1 MTVWGMR
8 VLASLAGTRSA
19 SSLPFHWKITIL
31 SFHSKPKENCR
42 NPNLDQEHEFSRG
55 IGGTNNPF
63 RVKASVEAPWP
74 LVSFGLINQAI
85 FRLAQV
91 RQGQTRSNMAKP
103 VGQTRSNKAKQGQT
117 RPNNV
122 KWGHLFSSAS
132 WWWRCPL
139 LQPCACCLQASLCP
153 ENERYSKIVF
163 CNFRY
168 WPFPSSSFQI
178 HQWDRHSPSYP
189 WAPRYYPESMWRVKL
204 YKLLSWSCVENFTS
218 SPKPRHLRRYSVL
231 PFLPTLLSI
240 TWREEEAT
248 TVGKSVL
255 KPFPRWIPLPCRPCR
270 FCQQIWK
277 RPTAHLTILT
287 LEGSDHN
294 NAGVLSN
301 QHPTQSNILWSPWL
315 LIIKGGQEGP
325 RYLRIET
332 GLTLDHILTQFFKP
346 SYWPQASA
354 DCSAGCSTCPAP
366 RILQNPRCS
375 GQVPTPRTP

>member
-1 MTVWGMR
+1 
-8 VLASLAGTRSA
+8 
-19 SSLPFHWKITIL
+19 
-31 SFHSKPKENCR
+31 
-42 NPNLDQEHEFSRG
+42 
-55 IGGTNNPF
+55 
-63 RVKASVEAPWP
+63 
-74 LVSFGLINQAI
+74 
-85 FRLAQV
+85 
-91 RQGQTRSNMAKP
+91 MAKQ
-103 VGQTRSNKAKQGQT
+103 GSTRSNKAKWSQMESPVFFGFLLVEVSNAAALRLLSPGLDLPWKRQDIQ
-117 RPNNV
+117 
-122 KWGHLFSSAS
+122 SSL
-132 WWWRCPL
+132 W
-139 LQPCACCLQASLCP
+139 
-153 ENERYSKIVF
+153 
-163 CNFRY
+163 NFRN

-189 WAPRYYPESMWRVKL
+189 WAPRYYPESMLRVKL

-218 SPKPRHLRRYSVL
+218 SPKPRHFSRYSVL

-255 KPFPRWIPLPCRPCR
+255 KPFPRWILPPCRPCR
-270 FCQQIWK
+270 YCHQIWK

-332 GLTLDHILTQFFKP
+332 GLTLDHIWTQFFKP

-375 GQVPTPRTP
+375 GQVLTPRTP